1 MSLSDRPILI
11 KKIKKVSGGGH
22 HGGAWK
28 VAYADFVTA
37 MMAFFLVMWLVN
49 QSPAVKAGVG
59 GYFRD
64 PVGMSEG
71 GRGVLPGADSIEI
84 PKPQGPVDN
93 AAEAAAARQKLDEA
107 VAHIRQSLDAVP
119 AFQALKDQVE
129 FTVTPEGLRID
140 LIEKAESS
148 FFDSGSA
155 SLHGEAE
162 QLLGVIGKEL
172 GALSHDLDVEGHT
185 DSRQYAAS
193 DRYSNW
199 ELSADRANAARRVM
213 ERAGVRLNQVTSVRG
228 MADRELRVPEDPLD
242 PRNRRVS
249 ILVKSPVINPAQAKK
264 ASPGTSPVV
273 ALVAPTGEPAPA
285 IVATIEHAGSAE
297 AAARA
302 VEHAV
307 PGVQHAPSGGQQ
319 H

>member
-1 MSLSDRPILI
+1 MSAPVQPII
-11 KKIKKVSGGGH
+11 IVKKKGGHGGH

-93 AAEAAAARQKLDEA
+93 AAEATAEREKLEEA
-107 VAHIRQSLDAVP
+107 VAHIKESLNEVP
-119 AFQALKDQVE
+119 AFQSLKDQVE

-162 QLLGVIGKEL
+162 HLLSVIGKEL
-172 GALSHDLDVEGHT
+172 GALSHDLDIEGHT

-199 ELSADRANAARRVM
+199 ELSADRANTARRVM

-228 MADRELRVPEDPLD
+228 MADRELRVPEDPFD

-249 ILVKSPVINPAQAKK
+249 ILVKSPVLKARQAKK
-264 ASPGTSPVV
+264 ASPETAPM
-273 ALVAPTGEPAPA
+273 APTGEPAPA
-285 IVATIEHAGSAE
+285 AVATIEHAGSAE
-297 AAARA
+297 AAAQA

-307 PGVQHAPSGGQQ
+307 PGVQHAPSSSQQ
-319 H
+319 R

>member
-1 MSLSDRPILI
+1 MSAPVQPII
-11 KKIKKVSGGGH
+11 IVKKKGGHGGH

-84 PKPQGPVDN
+84 PKPQGPVDD
-93 AAEAAAARQKLDEA
+93 AAEAVAEREKLEEA
-107 VAHIRQSLDAVP
+107 VTHIKESLDAVP
-119 AFQALKDQVE
+119 AFQSLKDQVE

-140 LIEKAESS
+140 LSEKAESS

-162 QLLGVIGKEL
+162 HLLGVIGKEL

-185 DSRQYAAS
+185 DSKQYAAS

-228 MADRELRVPEDPLD
+228 LADRELRVPEDPFD

-249 ILVKSPVINPAQAKK
+249 ILVKSPVMKAAQAKK
-264 ASPGTSPVV
+264 ASPEASAAV
-273 ALVAPTGEPAPA
+273 PTAESTPAT
-285 IVATIEHAGSAE
+285 VATIEHAGSAE
-297 AAARA
+297 TAAQA
-302 VEHAV
+302 VERAV
-307 PGVQHAPSGGQQ
+307 PGVQHAPASSQQ
-319 H
+319 R